1 MQTPHVTVLT
11 AVRNGSRYLP
21 ETIASIRAQTFRDW
35 EYIIVDD
42 ASEDDTCRVV
52 EAASRDD
59 SRIRLIRRSKSEGPF
74 AAANEGL
81 SQARGRFVVRTDAD
95 DISPPHRIDRQLRFL
110 NAERRFRACIS
121 PWQSFDERGLIAGS
135 VNRIPSGADSLRWY
149 LLLRTFSSHS
159 SLCIER
165 AALQE
170 IGGYFELPVAQ
181 DYRLVC
187 DLSRRGWLGVVPEVL
202 SYVRRHENRISGR
215 NGL

>member
-1 MQTPHVTVLT
+1 GPAQKSERADVRTCRWLRGGSYFHRIEPPLLAITFAVSSMQTPHVTVLT

-74 AAANEGL
+74 AAGNGGL

-135 VNRIPSGADSLRWY
+135 VNRIPSGAD
-149 LLLRTFSSHS
+149 
-159 SLCIER
+159 
-165 AALQE
+165 
-170 IGGYFELPVAQ
+170 
-181 DYRLVC
+181 
-187 DLSRRGWLGVVPEVL
+187 
-202 SYVRRHENRISGR
+202 
-215 NGL
+215 